1 MNAVAPEEDL
11 RDRIVRTA
19 LALFQDKGY
28 RATSLG
34 DIIAAANCST
44 GGFYHHFSSKDDLL
58 FVIHEQFISDALARC
73 KAIHDRKDSATS
85 RLTDV
90 IVDIVQNVGNWKEHV
105 TVFFEE
111 RRFMSTD
118 RFSIVL
124 DKRRAYDQMVRDIV
138 EEGMRSGE
146 FANDIPPIIATLG
159 IYGMVHWTY
168 QWMRPDDGL
177 SAQEIGRNLARIIL
191 YGLAAEPDR
200 ARAAKTVAR
209 ADASLAAGAGAGAEA
224 AQRKRRAP
232 VASSRD

>member
-34 DIIAAANCST
+34 DIIAAASCST

-58 FVIHEQFISDALARC
+58 FLIHEQFISDALARC

-118 RFSIVL
+118 RFAIVL

-138 EEGMRSGE
+138 EEGMRNGE
-146 FANDIPPIIATLG
+146 FADDIPPIIATLG

-168 QWMRPDDGL
+168 QWMRPDGRLTPRQIGEIFARLALHGL
-177 SAQEIGRNLARIIL
+177 LAENKPAGRAGPRPAT
-191 YGLAAEPDR
+191 GRKTPATKSR
-200 ARAAKTVAR
+200 ARK
-209 ADASLAAGAGAGAEA
+209 AGAP
-224 AQRKRRAP
+224 KLH
-232 VASSRD
+232 

>member
-1 MNAVAPEEDL
+1 MNAVALEEDL

-58 FVIHEQFISDALARC
+58 FLIHEQFISEALARC

-138 EEGMRSGE
+138 EEGMRNGE
-146 FANDIPPIIATLG
+146 FADDIPPIIATLG

-168 QWMRPDDGL
+168 QWMRPDGRLTPRQIGEICARRALHGL
-177 SAQEIGRNLARIIL
+177 LAKNKPAGQAALRPATGRKT
-191 YGLAAEPDR
+191 AATKATGR
-200 ARAAKTVAR
+200 K
-209 ADASLAAGAGAGAEA
+209 AGAP
-224 AQRKRRAP
+224 KLH
-232 VASSRD
+232 